1 MIEREELN
9 IPKKQTTSSEAAT
22 EEHNFEIG
30 LRPQS
35 FSEFI
40 GQDNIKENLSIFI
53 KAAKIREEPIEHV
66 LLYGNPGLGKTTL
79 AHIIANEMNSNIRVT
94 SGPAL
99 EKVGDLAAILSNLE
113 KGDVLFI
120 DEIHRINKT
129 IEEILYP
136 AMEDFALDII
146 VGKGQT
152 ARTLRLALEKF
163 TIIGATTRLS
173 LLSSPLRD
181 RFGAI
186 HHLNFY
192 ENNDIAKIIS
202 RSSKL
207 LNVEIDTNSIKHVSR
222 ISRKT
227 PRIANRIL
235 RRVRDYAQVK
245 ADGKINTNVCGGA
258 LKMLCI
264 DKKGL
269 NEIDR
274 KILKI
279 IIEKFSGGPVGLTT
293 IAAATQEEIQTI
305 EDIHEPFLLQLGFL
319 QRTPRG
325 RIVTDNAY
333 KHLSK
338 EIKV

>member
-1 MIEREELN
+1 M
-9 IPKKQTTSSEAAT
+9 KS
-22 EEHNFEIG
+22 
-30 LRPQS
+30 
-35 FSEFI
+35 
-40 GQDNIKENLSIFI
+40 NIKI
-53 KAAKIREEPIEHV
+53 
-66 LLYGNPGLGKTTL
+66 
-79 AHIIANEMNSNIRVT
+79 T

-99 EKVGDLAAILSNLE
+99 EKVGDLAAVLSSLE
-113 KGDVLFI
+113 KGDILFI

-146 VGKGQT
+146 VGKGPT
-152 ARTLRLALEKF
+152 ARILRLALEKF

-181 RFGAI
+181 RFGAT

-192 ENNDIAKIIS
+192 EYKDIAKIIS

-207 LNVEIDTNSIKHVSR
+207 LDVQIDINSIDHMSQ
-222 ISRKT
+222 ISRRT

-235 RRVRDYAQVK
+235 RRVRDFAQVK
-245 ADGKINTNVCGGA
+245 ADGKINTNVCKDA
-258 LKMLCI
+258 LSMLSI

-269 NEIDR
+269 NETDR
-274 KILKI
+274 RILEI

-305 EDIHEPFLLQLGFL
+305 EDVHEPFLLQLGFL

-325 RIVTDNAY
+325 RIVTDRAY
-333 KHLSK
+333 EHLNK
-338 EIKV
+338 EIKT